1 MRNSWFNGGLEVLGA
16 WGLDWKKGR
25 VAMLALLAL
34 LLPAWRAAAQTATA
48 NAPEMA
54 DALRQS
60 GKIYVVVAVI
70 AIVLAGLLAYL
81 ISLDRKLGRLEKEVK
96 DEL

>member
-1 MRNSWFNGGLEVLGA
+1 MRSNWFNGGLRLRTVFL
-16 WGLDWKKGR
+16 L
-25 VAMLALLAL
+25 VLAL
-34 LLPAWRAAAQTATA
+34 LLPALRAAAQTVTA
-48 NAPEMA
+48 AAPEMA